1 MESSAVKNVL
11 YFEHQY
17 LLLLLYVLLYV
28 LYNVYLRYMCI
39 TEQFWLNVAEFYIYI
54 HVYIKY

>member
-1 MESSAVKNVL
+1 MESAAVKNVL

-28 LYNVYLRYMCI
+28 LYNVYSRYMCI
-39 TEQFWLNVAEFYIYI
+39 TE
-54 HVYIKY
+54 